1 MGIKILTID
10 DHALFRRCMVDYL
23 DAIDDIE
30 VIGEAASPEQ
40 GYDLALEKN
49 PDIILLD
56 LDLGGRSGMNLAER
70 ILRKKPDAVIVILS
84 AYKEDDQIARAMQ
97 IGARGYLVKDIAP
110 DEMVAELRKIVHGE
124 MIYPHHFLL
133 NQARSNVTGK
143 AGRSGLPG
151 DITPREREVL
161 QWVSEGKTDKEI
173 AAKLSVSEHTIKNHM
188 KSIRKKLGASNR
200 VQASLKAI
208 DLGIVER

>member
-23 DAIDDIE
+23 NAIDDIE
-30 VIGEAASPEQ
+30 VVGEAASPEQ
-40 GYDLALEKN
+40 GYDLVLGKN

-70 ILRKKPDAVIVILS
+70 ILKKKPDAKVVILS
-84 AYKEDDQIARAMQ
+84 AYKEEDQIARAMQ

-110 DEMVAELRKIVHGE
+110 DEMVAELRKIMAGE
-124 MIYPHHFLL
+124 MVYPHHFLL

-143 AGRSGLPG
+143 AGRAAIPG
-151 DITPREREVL
+151 DITPREKEVL
-161 QWVSEGKTDKEI
+161 QWVSEGRTDKEI
-173 AAKLSVSEHTIKNHM
+173 ATQLSVSEHTVKNHM
-188 KSIRKKLGASNR
+188 KSIRKKLDASNR
-200 VQASLKAI
+200 ILASLKAI
-208 DLGIVER
+208 DLGIIER

>member
-23 DAIDDIE
+23 NAIDDIE

-70 ILRKKPDAVIVILS
+70 ILKKNPDAMVVILS
-84 AYKEDDQIARAMQ
+84 AYKEEDQIARAMQ

-110 DEMVAELRKIVHGE
+110 DEMVTELRKIMDGE
-124 MIYPHHFLL
+124 MIYPQNFLL

-143 AGRSGLPG
+143 ASRPGLPG

-161 QWVSEGKTDKEI
+161 QWVSEGRTDKEI
-173 AAKLSVSEHTIKNHM
+173 ATLLSVSEHTIKNHM
-188 KSIRKKLGASNR
+188 KSIRKKLGSSNR
-200 VQASLKAI
+200 IQASMKAI
-208 DLGIVER
+208 DLGIIER